1 MTSRPL
7 VAVTIGDPAGVGPE
21 VVVKAMANP
30 AVFAATRPLV
40 VGDCGVLE
48 QARRWCKLSLD
59 IRPVS
64 NPGAGRYTPGGFDLL
79 DVGAIDIE
87 SLRVG
92 QAQAAAGKAA
102 YEYLRRAIDLAL
114 AGEVEAIATAP
125 INKEALR
132 LAGVPYLDHTEILAA
147 LTGSPHPLTMFVVRN
162 LRIFF
167 LTRHVSLAEAC
178 RQITRSRVLDGLIQV
193 DAALRR
199 FGIANARIAVAALNP
214 HGGEGGLF
222 GDEESREI
230 APGVREAQEKG
241 IDARGPVPADSVFHL
256 ALQGEF
262 DAVLSLYHDQGHIAA
277 KTLDF
282 ERTISITTGLPF
294 VRSSVDHGTAFNIAG
309 RGKASSVSMEEAIK
323 AAGEYARRLGQSPKG
338 PDRG

>member
-1 MTSRPL
+1 MESRPL
-7 VAVTIGDPAGVGPE
+7 IAVTTGDPAGVGPE
-21 VVVKAMANP
+21 VVVKALANP
-30 AVFAATRPLV
+30 QVFATTRPLV
-40 VGDCGVLE
+40 LGDCDVLE
-48 QARRWCKLSLD
+48 QAKRWCNLSLD

-64 NPGAGRYTPGGFDLL
+64 RPDAGRYAPGGFDLL
-79 DVGAIDIE
+79 DVGAIDAG

-114 AGEVEAIATAP
+114 TGEVEAIATAP

-147 LTGSPHPLTMFVVRN
+147 LTGSHNPLTMFVVRN

-167 LTRHVSLAEAC
+167 LTRHVSLATAC
-178 RQITRSRVLDGLIQV
+178 QQITRPRVLDGLIQV
-193 DAALRR
+193 NAALRR
-199 FGIANARIAVAALNP
+199 FGITNARIAVAALNP
-214 HGGEGGLF
+214 HGGERGLF
-222 GDEESREI
+222 
-230 APGVREAQEKG
+230 APGIREAREKG
-241 IDARGPVPADSVFHL
+241 IDAYGPIPADSVFHL
-256 ALQGEF
+256 ALQGQF
-262 DAVLSLYHDQGHIAA
+262 DAVLSLYHDQGHVAA

-309 RGKASSVSMEEAIK
+309 QGVASSVSMEEAIR
-323 AAGEYARRLGQSPKG
+323 AAGEYARWLRAHSKG
-338 PDRG
+338 RSD